1 MDKLSAPDV
10 TAVLTA
16 LWRRAHLLL
25 DDEPHVFEDDLGFR
39 LANVPEV
46 LAAAGIP
53 AGEAWL
59 GHPGIQAGPWRA
71 SMVARARLVEDLVA
85 DRARDGV
92 ARFVILGAGLDTFA
106 LRHAQDGDAL
116 LVFEVDQP
124 TTQRWKRPGCAI

>member
-16 LWRRAHLLL
+16 LWRRAHLLF

-53 AGEAWL
+53 AGRRGSGIRAFKPGRGAPRWWL
-59 GHPGIQAGPWRA
+59 A
-71 SMVARARLVEDLVA
+71 S
-85 DRARDGV
+85 
-92 ARFVILGAGLDTFA
+92 A
-106 LRHAQDGDAL
+106 LSK
-116 LVFEVDQP
+116 
-124 TTQRWKRPGCAI
+124 TS